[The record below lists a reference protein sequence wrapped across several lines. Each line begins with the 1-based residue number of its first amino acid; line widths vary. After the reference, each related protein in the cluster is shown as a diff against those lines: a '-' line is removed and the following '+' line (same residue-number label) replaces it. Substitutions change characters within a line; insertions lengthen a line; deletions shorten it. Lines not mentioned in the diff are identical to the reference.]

1 MQAGISSCAERIT
14 GWITSVVASN
24 TKRIE
29 LLIINEVVRLT
40 STILSELRGH
50 TTAAASGEIAARFAE
65 VIRRSGFQSAISP
78 ITEKVIGDMNEW
90 WNRPQPGPPDVC

>member
-24 TKRIE
+24 TKRVE
-29 LLIINEVVRLT
+29 LLIINEVERLT

-65 VIRRSGFQSAISP
+65 VFGARDSKVPSRASLRGSSA
-78 ITEKVIGDMNEW
+78 T
-90 WNRPQPGPPDVC
+90 